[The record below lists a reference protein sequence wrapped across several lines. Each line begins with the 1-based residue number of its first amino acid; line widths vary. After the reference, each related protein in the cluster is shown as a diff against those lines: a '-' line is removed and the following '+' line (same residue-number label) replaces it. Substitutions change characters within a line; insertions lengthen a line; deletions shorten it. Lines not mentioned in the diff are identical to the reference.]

1 VELRRVRSNEW
12 LAAGFG
18 VLLIASL
25 FLDWYGLDIPGNWP
39 QANAWE
45 SFAVT
50 DVILAIAGLCGIG
63 LWVGTATQ
71 RTPAVQQSMAA
82 LTCPTALVASVL
94 AVVRLLAPPSWKS
107 VAGGPAPV
115 RHLDIPVSREI
126 GVYIGVAAVLGLLIS
141 AWRSM
146 GDQRFPETVTPE
158 VEVAVLPTP
167 AAGRADS
174 ARDE

>member
-18 VLLIASL
+18 VLLVASL
-25 FLDWYGLDIPGNWP
+25 FLDWYTGETG
-39 QANAWE
+39 WE

-50 DVILAIAGLCGIG
+50 DVILAIAGLLGVA
-63 LWVGTATQ
+63 LWIGTATQ
-71 RTPAVQQSMAA
+71 RTPAVQQSVAA
-82 LTCPTALVASVL
+82 LTCPVALLGSIL
-94 AVVRLLAPPSWKS
+94 AVVHLFTVPGDGGRE
-107 VAGGPAPV
+107 AGV
-115 RHLDIPVSREI
+115 WV
-126 GVYIGVAAVLGLLIS
+126 GVVAVLGLLVS

-146 GDQRFPETVTPE
+146 GDQSFPATVTPQPD
-158 VEVAVLPTP
+158 VAVLPTP